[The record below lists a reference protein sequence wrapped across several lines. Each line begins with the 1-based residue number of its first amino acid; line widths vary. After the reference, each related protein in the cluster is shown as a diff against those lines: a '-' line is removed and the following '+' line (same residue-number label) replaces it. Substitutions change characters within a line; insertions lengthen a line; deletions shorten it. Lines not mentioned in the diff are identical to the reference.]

1 LILSLL
7 DKMATY
13 RSAPTVPADIIT
25 YRFGDK
31 LVYVRPADN
40 YEQALDFA
48 QKEFSDELSQV
59 SRDRISF
66 TIVATMNGERRAVRI
81 SESAWVAAVARLL
94 RGEVIDIQVR
104 PQPQSADSKD
114 LPPQYLEVPQLS
126 RMSYSTPPSRNGSR
140 SSSPS
145 SRSDRGSSRSW
156 FGKY

>member
-1 LILSLL
+1 
-7 DKMATY
+7 MATY

-25 YRFGDK
+25 YRLGDK
-31 LVYVRPADN
+31 LVYVRPADS

-104 PQPQSADSKD
+104 PPPQSADSKD
-114 LPPQYLEVPQLS
+114 QPPQYLEVPQLP
-126 RMSYSTPPSRNGSR
+126 RMYRSTPPSPNSSR
-140 SSSPS
+140 SPSPS
-145 SRSDRGSSRSW
+145 SRSDRGSSRPW
-156 FGKY
+156 FGRH